1 MCSIFLTNKPGF
13 DMAAVNRFLRLRGP
27 DHTETLTRDG
37 LTFIHNLLSINGV
50 FTIQPFQQDGIITLY
65 NGEIYNSRTYG
76 DYSSDGLCLIPLY
89 REYGALFPQV
99 LDGEFAIITVD
110 LAARCVI
117 LSTDIF
123 ATKPLY
129 VAVDGPH
136 FGVASYESALLA
148 AGFSTIQKIP
158 ANRICRIDLDNP
170 VCREIGIVHEFSTA
184 QYRGDVE
191 GWVDAFERAVR
202 KRVVGCRERVFIGL
216 SSGYD
221 SGAISLALNRLE
233 QPYNAY
239 SVVGK
244 EREDIL
250 QQRAGRMATQSV
262 HRFVVPDEVRRARGR
277 RYIDEHVEPLFYKT
291 YSGKGDY
298 NEFGL
303 QLQADSGSTG
313 LSMVCEKAR
322 EDGCKVYLS
331 GQGADE
337 IMSDYGFAGQRIY
350 PHSNFG
356 GLFPEQL
363 SDIFPW
369 PSFFGSSMESYL
381 MKEEHVAGSYGIE
394 ARYPF
399 LDRRVV
405 QEFLALNHS
414 VKNARY
420 KSALRIYLERNG
432 FPTAF
437 DVKIGF

>member
-1 MCSIFLTNKPGF
+1 MCSIFLTNKPAF
-13 DMAAVNRFLRLRGP
+13 DLDAVNRFLRLRGP
-27 DHTETLTRDG
+27 DHTETLVRAG
-37 LTFIHNLLSINGV
+37 LTFIHNLLSINGT
-50 FTIQPFQQDGIITLY
+50 FTVQPFQDNEIITLY
-65 NGEIYNSRTYG
+65 NGEIYNYRNFG
-76 DYSSDGLCLIPLY
+76 DFASDGCCLIPVY
-89 REYGALFPQV
+89 REQGPLFSQV

-129 VAVDGPH
+129 LALEGPH
-136 FGVASYESALLA
+136 FAVASYESALRA
-148 AGFSTIQKIP
+148 AGFTAIQKLP
-158 ANRICRIDLDNP
+158 ANRICRIPLDLP
-170 VCREIGIVHEFSTA
+170 SCREIGTVYDFSTV
-184 QYRGDVE
+184 QYRPDIE
-191 GWVDAFERAVR
+191 AWVDAFERAVR
-202 KRVVGCRERVFIGL
+202 KRVASCREKIFIGL

-221 SGAISLALNRLE
+221 SGAISLALNRLD
-233 QPYNAY
+233 QRYNAY

-244 EREDIL
+244 ERDDIL
-250 QQRAGRMATQSV
+250 KQRAGLMAAQSV
-262 HRFVVPDEVRRARGR
+262 HRFILPDGERRDRGKR
-277 RYIDEHVEPLFYKT
+277 HIDENVEPLFYKT
-291 YSGKGDY
+291 YSAQGDY

-303 QLQADSGSTG
+303 QLQNDSGSTG
-313 LSMVCEKAR
+313 LSIVCEMAR
-322 EDGCKVYLS
+322 ADGCKVYLS

-337 IMSDYGFAGQRIY
+337 IMSDYGFAGKRIY

-356 GLFPEQL
+356 GLFPENL

-405 QEFLALNHS
+405 QEFLALDHK

-420 KSALRIYLERNG
+420 KSALRTYLERNG